1 MHCPCCAHKKF
12 LKLKIEF
19 PTFEHC
25 NLNKISDN
33 LILFE
38 CQCCNLIYNPKIKN
52 IADTQKKIFLSG
64 KDYNFSL
71 KKNRISISRNY
82 NYANKI
88 FGLINNSISRL
99 KKFYLLDIGAL
110 DGDLLKQLRIKFK
123 SDRKNKNK
131 LNFIGYNYS
140 KKKNFVTNNNLI
152 INSLKL
158 EDCFKNI
165 KKYNV
170 IISINSLQYIK
181 NLNKFLLIIKNSLLE
196 HNSFAFFV
204 VPNSLENISYNF
216 HGDEYYK
223 FNKRNIT
230 KLFFRNGLK
239 VNFLTNSSNPGHLMF
254 RVNKLNNAKT
264 FLKFINNSSELTV
277 IKNKINNFL
286 NKVSKISY
294 KFKNNVL
301 EIFGYR
307 INAVF
312 FYYALL
318 KYNFNYKNIFFIT
331 DDNIKTKKSLNNDIF
346 LSKLIIFKQR
356 SRSNSNNKKK
366 IIILCYGYKKNNI
379 FKDIL
384 KKNYGTKN
392 FITL

>member
-1 MHCPCCAHKKF
+1 MYCPCCSHKKF
-12 LKLKIEF
+12 LTLKIKF

-33 LILFE
+33 LILLE
-38 CQCCNLIYNPKIKN
+38 CQHCNLIYNPKIKN
-52 IADTQKKIFLSG
+52 IADTQKKIFLTG

-82 NYANKI
+82 DYANTI
-88 FGLINNSISRL
+88 FKLINNSISRL

-110 DGDLLKQLRIKFK
+110 DGDLLKQLRINYK

-131 LNFIGYNYS
+131 LKFIGYNYS
-140 KKKNFVTNNNLI
+140 KKKSFITNNNLI

-181 NLNKFLLIIKNSLLE
+181 NLNKFLLIIKNSLIDS
-196 HNSFAFFV
+196 NSFAFFV

-230 KLFFRNGLK
+230 KLFLRNGLK
-239 VNFLTNSSNPGHLMF
+239 VNFLKNSSNPGHLMF
-254 RVNKLNNAKT
+254 YVNKLDNPKT
-264 FLKFINNSSELTV
+264 FLKFINNSSELMV

-294 KFKNNVL
+294 KFQNNVL

-307 INAVF
+307 INAVI

-331 DDNIKTKKSLNNDIF
+331 DDNIKSKKSLNNNIF

-356 SRSNSNNKKK
+356 SRLNCNNNKKK
-366 IIILCYGYKKNNI
+366 IILCYGYKKNNI

-384 KKNYGTKN
+384 KKNHDTKN